1 MKIKKTCLITAIVL
15 LALWPC
21 FILPSC
27 SPQAAQYTKLKY
39 TRLGDIE
46 IPDVEKVTL
55 ANGMLLFLVEDH
67 ELPLITMSAMI
78 RTGSIYEPTEKVGL
92 ADITGTVMR
101 TGGTTSRTGDEI
113 DEQLEQI
120 AASVETGI
128 GLNSGRA
135 SMSVLKEDLDTALD
149 IFADVLMNPVF
160 AEEKVELAKIQHR
173 SAIARRNDH
182 PSSITWR
189 EFWKLIYGP
198 ESPYARHTE
207 YATIDKVTRNDLIK
221 FHKRFFHPNNVMLGI
236 SGDFDSREMVEKIEE
251 AFEDW
256 QKADVQLPEK
266 PEVEYHFRQTVNVI
280 HKDDINQAYI
290 CMGHI
295 GGMMNDPDYFAL
307 VVMNRILGGSFTSR
321 LFKNIRSR
329 QGLAYSVYG
338 YYDAEYDYPGVF
350 YVGCQ
355 TKSES
360 AVHAIRA
367 MIREVQMMTESE
379 VTDEELAL
387 AKESFLNSFVFS
399 FDSKGEIVRRLM
411 TYEYFGY
418 PADFLQKIKDNV
430 EKVTKDDV
438 LRVAR
443 KHIQPDAMQILAVGR
458 PDDFDEPMSVL
469 GPVRGID
476 IIIPGPEE

>member
-1 MKIKKTCLITAIVL
+1 MKIKKTCLITAIGF

-21 FILPSC
+21 LILPSC
-27 SPQAAQYTKLKY
+27 SPQAAQYAKLEYPK
-39 TRLGDIE
+39 LGDIE

-55 ANGMLLFLVEDH
+55 ANGMRLFLVEDH
-67 ELPLITMSAMI
+67 ELPLITMSVII
-78 RTGSIYEPTEKVGL
+78 RTGSIYEPADKIGL
-92 ADITGTVMR
+92 ADVTGTVMR

-160 AEEKVELAKIQHR
+160 AEDKIELAKIEHR

-198 ESPYARHTE
+198 ESAYARHTE
-207 YATIDKVTRNDLIK
+207 YATIDKITRDDLIK
-221 FHKRFFHPNNVMLGI
+221 FHKRFFHPNSVILGI
-236 SGDFDSREMVEKIEE
+236 WGDFDTSEMVVKIEK
-251 AFEDW
+251 AFEGW
-256 QKADVQLPEK
+256 QKADVQLLEK
-266 PEVEYHFRQTVNVI
+266 PEVEYHFRQTVNLI
-280 HKDDINQAYI
+280 RKDDINQAYI

-418 PADFLQKIKDNV
+418 PADFLQRIKENV
-430 EKVTKDDV
+430 EKVTKEDV

-443 KHIQPDAMQILAVGR
+443 KHLQPDAMQILAVGR
-458 PDDFDEPMSVL
+458 PEDFDEPMSAL
-469 GPVRGID
+469 GPVRNID
-476 IIIPGPEE
+476 IIIPDSQK